1 MKINYLSLFLKAIVF
16 ALIVL
21 ALKTFFNGVARA
33 DEFTEILN
41 TGYTPVSTDYRPTH
55 LYPKNYDYYRNDFD
69 NSTPQPVPVY
79 DMPTGLTRVELSHP
93 VENPFTTPTPTF
105 KLKN

>member
-1 MKINYLSLFLKAIVF
+1 MEKINYFQLFVKAIVF

-41 TGYTPVSTDYRPTH
+41 TGYTPVSNTYIIIAPIKPNT
-55 LYPKNYDYYRNDFD
+55 
-69 NSTPQPVPVY
+69 VPIRGY
-79 DMPTGLTRVELSHP
+79 I
-93 VENPFTTPTPTF
+93 
-105 KLKN
+105 

>member
-1 MKINYLSLFLKAIVF
+1 MEKINYFQLFVKAIVF

-41 TGYTPVSTDYRPTH
+41 TGYTPVSTDYVSSPLFDTSSND
-55 LYPKNYDYYRNDFD
+55 NYNRSY
-69 NSTPQPVPVY
+69 STPRPVPVY
-79 DMPTGLTRVELSHP
+79 EMPTGLPNTTLIHP
-93 VENPFTTPTPTF
+93 VENPYTTPTPAY
-105 KLKN
+105 KMKH